1 MDRPITR
8 LLGFLEL
15 LESRP
20 TVTGA
25 EAARRLDVDARTV
38 RRYVA
43 ALQDLG
49 IPVEGQ
55 RGAAGGYRLRPG
67 PRLPPLMLDG
77 DEATAVVAG
86 LLATQRLAL
95 AGAVPALDKVRRV
108 LPASLRR
115 RAEALE

>member
-55 RGAAGGYRLRPG
+55 RGAAGGYRLRP
-67 PRLPPLMLDG
+67 RPPPP
-77 DEATAVVAG
+77 
-86 LLATQRLAL
+86 
-95 AGAVPALDKVRRV
+95 PADARRRRGHRRRV
-108 LPASLRR
+108 RPARDTAARAGGRR
-115 RAEALE
+115 PGARQGAPRPAGVAA